1 MKLCDECGV
10 WRPENAREPRST
22 IWHLPYCTTQEHP
35 MRDPMNMHPNDNA
48 PHEHAYTPPAEPAD
62 TIDPPAS
69 TPDPF
74 MVAMLGAIQALLPM
88 IAEGKA
94 DEKKRAR
101 MNAFRS
107 YALGL
112 MVAGKSWDE
121 AKSLA
126 LDILSQEDAAATAT
140 P

>member
-1 MKLCDECGV
+1 
-10 WRPENAREPRST
+10 
-22 IWHLPYCTTQEHP
+22 
-35 MRDPMNMHPNDNA
+35 
-48 PHEHAYTPPAEPAD
+48 
-62 TIDPPAS
+62 
-69 TPDPF
+69 
-74 MVAMLGAIQALLPM
+74 MVGAIQALLPI

-94 DEKKRAR
+94 DEQKRAR

-126 LDILSQEDAAATAT
+126 LDILSQEDAAGTAT